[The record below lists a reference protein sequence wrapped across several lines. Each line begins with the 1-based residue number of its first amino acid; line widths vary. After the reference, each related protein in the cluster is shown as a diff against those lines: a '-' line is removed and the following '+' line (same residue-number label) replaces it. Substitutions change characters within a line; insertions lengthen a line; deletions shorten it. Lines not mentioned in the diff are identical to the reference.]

1 VTIKIFLNIS
11 SLFSFLVCI
20 SRSPKNTKEKPSR
33 SRKQSQS
40 PSDSS
45 DSDGKLVMNKDLLE
59 KLEKERQR
67 VLADKKKWKE
77 QVF

>member
-1 VTIKIFLNIS
+1 
-11 SLFSFLVCI
+11 LFSSNI
-20 SRSPKNTKEKPSR
+20 RSPKPTIEKSSR
-33 SRKQSQS
+33 SRKQSSS

-77 QVF
+77 QVL